1 MITDVPGRIEASLP
15 WTPAAVPEDVPH
27 GDMPGDQVRIVP
39 SHVDKA
45 NVIFPA
51 LADALLTAIRENPS
65 SRAVVA
71 VAGGSGVGKSEIA
84 SVLAFLL
91 RTLGVGSYTLS
102 GDNYARRIPKH
113 NDAER
118 LRIFREFGVRGL
130 IAGGGYTPERAEA
143 LRDLQRADV
152 DADPTQ
158 AVERAWLARY
168 QHAGRCG
175 LKGYLGTP
183 NEADFD
189 ELSGIVSQFKNGAS
203 SIYLRRLGRGE
214 ADLWY
219 DAVDFAE
226 TNVLVIE
233 WTHGNSDFLR
243 GVDVPVFLNST
254 PAETLEHRRA
264 RNRDGALDS
273 PFTTMVLG
281 IEQEM
286 LEGQA
291 RKARVICSKGGELL
305 SRAEFGRRTAERWG
319 GPDA

>member
-1 MITDVPGRIEASLP
+1 MIIDVPGRIEASLP
-15 WTPAAVPEDVPH
+15 WTPVAVPADVPH
-27 GDMPGDQVRIVP
+27 GDMPGDKVRIGAQ
-39 SHVDKA
+39 HVEKA

-51 LADALLTAIRENPS
+51 LAEALVPALQANPS
-65 SRAVVA
+65 SRAVVS

-84 SVLAFLL
+84 SVLSFLL

-102 GDNYARRIPKH
+102 GDNYVRRIPEQ

-118 LRIFREFGVRGL
+118 LRIFREDGLRGL
-130 IAGGGYTPERAEA
+130 IASGGHAPDRAGA
-143 LRDLQRADV
+143 LRELQRAGV
-152 DADPTQ
+152 DADPARAT
-158 AVERAWLARY
+158 EAWLRTY

-183 NEADFD
+183 VEADF
-189 ELSGIVSQFKNGAS
+189 EQLSSVICQFKNGAAS
-203 SIYLRRLGRGE
+203 VFLRRMGRGV

-219 DAVDFAE
+219 DAVDLAE
-226 TNVLVIE
+226 TSVLVIE

-243 GVDVPVFLNST
+243 GVDVPIFLHST
-254 PAETLEHRRA
+254 PTETLAHRRA

-286 LEGQA
+286 LEGQSK
-291 RKARVICSKGGELL
+291 KARVIISKGGELM
-305 SRAEFGRRTAERWG
+305 SHAEFRRLAGER
-319 GPDA
+319 PDGSDA